1 MNPQVTEQIL
11 AAVTNSDSAKAALA
25 ILLLPTNILEVNV
38 VDTPASSANTKAEIT
53 VKSGMKYTYQYNRE
67 NIKSVIDAVLGED
80 IISIFSNSTEVD
92 IINFLNKAGLNIDDE
107 DINVTIIAGKA
118 VNISTTNK
126 SIRFNGEANYNLT
139 INEETGI
146 PTVNSVKY
154 HVSTRK
160 LTASVLNAK
169 DAEVVVTLPETVIEH
184 VPVVK
189 GKINLTIDTELNKND
204 LISVSVGS
212 SNVDLNVPEHDSYG
226 IYFSNIRVNLKT
238 RAITGNV
245 SGVGSVKIEHP
256 KLPANINATMFG
268 LDAHFVY
275 YIPESVTNL
284 VVGDKI
290 KFIAAD
296 KVFEYELKEADMNT
310 DVPPQTEFI
319 DSITYNPATREVSV
333 AVRGITSVN
342 ITYPNIG
349 AEDITVVD
357 GTAVG
362 ISPRPISNGDV
373 IIVTGGTQTLTKQV
387 SATVSLTN
395 LVVNVATKKIT
406 ANTTG
411 TSSVVYTNPDNVSIT
426 IAVDV
431 NGDVNWNLPDVEYEV
446 NDTFRL
452 AATADVTKFMEYSL
466 VEGDLPAN
474 ALPIISDFG
483 IETNGGYIWGTVRSD
498 LEWVDVTDER
508 GNVMRIGNNG
518 GIWSQQFQEWAVN
531 YGSVL
536 QLTASNGETDTYTH
550 TPEQNVTINIT
561 GINAAENKV
570 SVEVISD
577 VAFTLASMVNGAVLN
592 YSIAVGTNNINATY
606 MDGDIGSVMLITSP
620 YARNYVT
627 ITE

>member
-11 AAVTNSDSAKAALA
+11 AAVTNTDSAKAALA
-25 ILLLPTNILEVNV
+25 TLLLPTNILDVNI
-38 VDTPASSANTKAEIT
+38 VDTPSSSVNTKAEIT

-80 IISIFSNSTEVD
+80 IISIFSNSTEID
-92 IINFLNKAGLNIDDE
+92 IVNFLNKAGLNISDE
-107 DINVTIIAGKA
+107 DVNVTIIAGKA

-169 DAEVVVTLPETVIEH
+169 DAEVVVTLPETVIEN

-204 LISVSVGS
+204 LISVTVGS

-256 KLPANINATMFG
+256 KLPANINAIMFG

-290 KFIAAD
+290 KFIAAG
-296 KVFEYELKEADMNT
+296 KEFEYELKEADM
-310 DVPPQTEFI
+310 DDRPPQTEFI
-319 DSITYNPATREVSV
+319 DSIEYDVSTRTVTV
-333 AVRGITSVN
+333 HVRGLETVT
-342 ITYPNIG
+342 ITYPEIG
-349 AEDITVVD
+349 TVTVN
-357 GTAVG
+357 VVNG
-362 ISPRPISNGDV
+362 IATTVAPRPLSNNSM
-373 IIVTGGTQTLTKQV
+373 IVVEANGLSKGIAVSSPVTLT
-387 SATVSLTN
+387 N
-395 LVVNVATKKIT
+395 MVVNVATKKIT

-431 NGDVNWNLPDVEYEV
+431 NGDVNWNLPDMEYEV

-483 IETNGGYIWGTVRSD
+483 VETNGGYIWGTVRSD

-518 GIWSQQFQEWAVN
+518 GIWSQQFQEWAIN
-531 YGSVL
+531 SGSVL

-577 VAFTLASMVNGAVLN
+577 AAFTLVSMVNGAILN
-592 YSIAVGTNNINATY
+592 YNIVVGTNNINATY
-606 MDGDIGSVMLITSP
+606 MDGDIGSVMFITSP